1 MLPAACRLDRM
12 SCTWFKGAMGRARR
26 RGGIAV
32 VLAVVALATG
42 CAASISGTP
51 RPAVGLT
58 PRPVIGSSIEQALL
72 DRKELTKVLDLSV
85 QALQPPR
92 LGGSKKLFNVLAG
105 PNECLGV
112 LAELQ
117 SSTYQFA
124 DVLDIAWESWLDAKT
139 HPAVLIAVDEG
150 VVALPTAVEADSLFS
165 AFAQQWNRC
174 NGKTAD
180 YRSQSYRIT
189 DVRVTDSVLAAT
201 VQTSSTPIAR
211 AIGVRVNCVVEVKVP
226 VTSDEEPGSVDP
238 ETRAIDIARLMMD
251 KVSQLS

>member
-1 MLPAACRLDRM
+1 MTISPRTAALVAAFAITML
-12 SCTWFKGAMGRARR
+12 T
-26 RGGIAV
+26 
-32 VLAVVALATG
+32 TG
-42 CAASISGTP
+42 CAASVSGTP
-51 RPAVGLT
+51 RPAVGIT
-58 PRPVIGSSIEQALL
+58 PRPVVGSTVEQALL

-92 LGGSKKLFNVLAG
+92 LGGSQKLFNVVAG
-105 PNECLGV
+105 ANECLGV

-117 SSTYQFA
+117 SSTYRSA
-124 DVLDIAWESWLDAKT
+124 DVLDIAWESWLDAQT
-139 HPAVLIAVDEG
+139 NPAVVIAVDEG
-150 VVALPTAVEADSLFS
+150 VVALPSAVEADTLFS
-165 AFAQQWNRC
+165 EFAQQWNRC

-180 YRSQSYRIT
+180 YRSQSFKIT
-189 DVRVTDSVLAAT
+189 DVRVSDSVLAAT

-226 VTSDEEPGSVDP
+226 VTSEEVAQGPGSADP

>member
-1 MLPAACRLDRM
+1 M
-12 SCTWFKGAMGRARR
+12 SGTLFKGAMGRARR
-26 RGGIAV
+26 RGGIAGI
-32 VLAVVALATG
+32 LALVALATG
-42 CAASISGTP
+42 CAGSVSGTP
-51 RPAVGLT
+51 RPAAGIT
-58 PRPVIGSSIEQALL
+58 PRPVVGSTIEQALL
-72 DRKELTKVLDLSV
+72 DRKELTKALDLSV

-117 SSTYQFA
+117 SSTYQSA
-124 DVLDIAWESWLDAKT
+124 DVLDIAWESWLDAKS

-150 VVALPTAVEADSLFS
+150 VVALPSAVEADSLFS

-201 VQTSSTPIAR
+201 VQTSSTPMAR

-226 VTSDEEPGSVDP
+226 VTSDEEQGPVDP

>member
-1 MLPAACRLDRM
+1 MV
-12 SCTWFKGAMGRARR
+12 RARWTQAVAVA
-26 RGGIAV
+26 IAV
-32 VLAVVALATG
+32 AALASG
-42 CAASISGTP
+42 CAASVSGDP
-51 RPAVGLT
+51 RPAAGLT
-58 PRPVIGSSIEQALL
+58 PRPVVGSTVEQALL
-72 DRKELTKVLDLSV
+72 DRKELSKALDLSV
-85 QALQPPR
+85 EALQPPR

-117 SSTYQFA
+117 STTYQSA

-139 HPAVLIAVDEG
+139 NPAVLIAVDEG
-150 VVALPTAVEADSLFS
+150 VVALPTAAEADTLFS

-180 YRSQSYRIT
+180 YRSQSYKIT

-211 AIGVRVNCVVEVKVP
+211 AIGVRVNCLIEVKVP
-226 VTSDEEPGSVDP
+226 VTRDEPAGAPDP
-238 ETRAIDIARLMMD
+238 ETRAVDIARLMMD

>member
-1 MLPAACRLDRM
+1 M
-12 SCTWFKGAMGRARR
+12 RARWTP
-26 RGGIAV
+26 AV
-32 VLAVVALATG
+32 TAAAAVAVLATG
-42 CAASISGTP
+42 CAAHVGGVP
-51 RPAVGLT
+51 RPAAGMT
-58 PRPVIGSSIEQALL
+58 PRPVVGSTVEQALL
-72 DRKELTKVLDLSV
+72 DRKELSKALDLSV

-117 SSTYQFA
+117 STTYQSA

-139 HPAVLIAVDEG
+139 NPAVLIAVDEG

-180 YRSQSYRIT
+180 YRSQSYKIT

-211 AIGVRVNCVVEVKVP
+211 AVGVRVNCLVEVKVP
-226 VTSDEEPGSVDP
+226 VTKDEAAGAPDP
-238 ETRAIDIARLMMD
+238 ETRAIGIARLMMD

>member
-1 MLPAACRLDRM
+1 MV
-12 SCTWFKGAMGRARR
+12 RARWTQ
-26 RGGIAV
+26 AV
-32 VLAVVALATG
+32 TAAVAVAALATG
-42 CAASISGTP
+42 CAAHVGGVP
-51 RPAVGLT
+51 RPAAGMT
-58 PRPVIGSSIEQALL
+58 PRPVVGSTVEQALL
-72 DRKELTKVLDLSV
+72 DRKELSKALDLSV

-117 SSTYQFA
+117 STTYQSA

-139 HPAVLIAVDEG
+139 NPAVLIAVDEG

-180 YRSQSYRIT
+180 YRSQSYKIT

-211 AIGVRVNCVVEVKVP
+211 AVGVRVNCVVEVKVP
-226 VTSDEEPGSVDP
+226 VTKDEAAGAPDP
-238 ETRAIDIARLMMD
+238 ETRAVGIARLMMD